1 MERFCSKKSGS
12 SSSAGQPALSAS
24 DPSGKKSGSPST
36 VAQPALSAS
45 DSSSS
50 AALLPV
56 GSAEQPVVQF
66 KCLKDVR
73 LWLATPEVLNGSLD
87 VSAFKEALTVLARVP
102 KPRKEEVRPLQS
114 KWDVARRHEGKE
126 RPLPDV
132 IRELE
137 QKVVNAA
144 HQLANSVPASAAQ
157 PAATCIA
164 SAAQPATSSSGQ
176 LAKKRKREH
185 ATAGNSAEPPASS
198 TVEQAAPTDTAELA
212 QPKPAQRQ
220 HKRTAIEN
228 CDSVE
233 QPARAEQ
240 PEHSPTQGCESP
252 WMVTLDDCKSWVD
265 SLNAGAKPTQRIS
278 EAIAILQAP
287 KSRKRRSDLQ
297 ALCKTWAAT
306 QYNRNAAQ
314 KKQRLSELESELV
327 DAVVRD
333 TNRLKKLHAHH
344 GSVSGVAAMLRTSA
358 SGGEQPEAENQ
369 DRQDSPRLADAA
381 PGNAK

>member
-24 DPSGKKSGSPST
+24 DPSGKKSGSSST

-56 GSAEQPVVQF
+56 GSAEQLVVQF

-164 SAAQPATSSSGQ
+164 SAAQPASSGSEQ
-176 LAKKRKREH
+176 LAKKLKREH
-185 ATAGNSAEPPASS
+185 ATAGNSAEPP
-198 TVEQAAPTDTAELA
+198 
-212 QPKPAQRQ
+212 
-220 HKRTAIEN
+220 
-228 CDSVE
+228 
-233 QPARAEQ
+233 
-240 PEHSPTQGCESP
+240 
-252 WMVTLDDCKSWVD
+252 
-265 SLNAGAKPTQRIS
+265 
-278 EAIAILQAP
+278 
-287 KSRKRRSDLQ
+287 
-297 ALCKTWAAT
+297 
-306 QYNRNAAQ
+306 
-314 KKQRLSELESELV
+314 
-327 DAVVRD
+327 VVFG
-333 TNRLKKLHAHH
+333 KLHICC
-344 GSVSGVAAMLRTSA
+344 GCMRCKVSEVMIVAAKLWQKAWRGYRTKLLFWRYLHLRIIRGFTTA
-358 SGGEQPEAENQ
+358 NPDVADFIAKTPLNE
-369 DRQDSPRLADAA
+369 PRSLEFD
-381 PGNAK
+381 